1 MSSLNLHRAGRCRC
15 EKETIKN
22 IIIKTWILSIA
33 ALAVGIVFVS
43 PLYLVFVNSVK
54 TVREIY
60 LSPLGLPVEISWN
73 NFGRV
78 MEKIDFGQALKNSLF
93 FVVFGVAG
101 LLVICS
107 MAAYRLARHRTRVN
121 KFVYLLLVSSILV
134 PFQTVMIPLI
144 KIIAS
149 IGLYNTRIGVLLAY
163 YGYGIPFA
171 VFLFYG
177 FLSSIPR
184 EIEEAA
190 LIDGGSLF
198 QVYRCII
205 LPLLKPI
212 CVTVAVLDVLWIYN
226 DFLLPFVLISDN
238 ELRTLPLVMY
248 TFFTAYE
255 RPWDLA
261 MASLTMVLTPAI
273 IMFVIL
279 QKQIT
284 GGIVS
289 GAVKG

>member
-1 MSSLNLHRAGRCRC
+1 MRRKH
-15 EKETIKN
+15 KKH
-22 IIIKTWILSIA
+22 IIKTWILSIA

-93 FVVFGVAG
+93 FGVAG

-163 YGYGIPFA
+163 YGYGIPVA

>member
-1 MSSLNLHRAGRCRC
+1 MRRKH
-15 EKETIKN
+15 KKH
-22 IIIKTWILSIA
+22 IIKTWILSIA

-177 FLSSIPR
+177 FLSSITR

>member
-1 MSSLNLHRAGRCRC
+1 MRRKH
-15 EKETIKN
+15 KKH
-22 IIIKTWILSIA
+22 IIKTWILSIA

-60 LSPLGLPVEISWN
+60 LAPLGLPVEISWN

>member
-1 MSSLNLHRAGRCRC
+1 MRRKH
-15 EKETIKN
+15 KKH
-22 IIIKTWILSIA
+22 IIKTWILSIA

-163 YGYGIPFA
+163 YGDGIPFA

>member
-1 MSSLNLHRAGRCRC
+1 MRRKH
-15 EKETIKN
+15 KKH
-22 IIIKTWILSIA
+22 IIKTWILSIA

-134 PFQTVMIPLI
+134 PFKTVMIPLI

>member
-1 MSSLNLHRAGRCRC
+1 MRRKH
-15 EKETIKN
+15 KKH
-22 IIIKTWILSIA
+22 IIKTWILSIA

-121 KFVYLLLVSSILV
+121 KFVYLLLVSSIIV

>member
-1 MSSLNLHRAGRCRC
+1 MRRKH
-15 EKETIKN
+15 KKH
-22 IIIKTWILSIA
+22 IIKTWILSIA

-226 DFLLPFVLISDN
+226 DFLLPFVLTSDN

>member
-1 MSSLNLHRAGRCRC
+1 MRKKHT
-15 EKETIKN
+15 KHV
-22 IIIKTWILSIA
+22 IKTWILSIA

-60 LSPLGLPVEISWN
+60 LSPLGLPVEFSWD

-78 MEKIDFGQALKNSLF
+78 MEQIDFGQALKNSLF

-144 KIIAS
+144 KIMAS
-149 IGLYNTRIGVLLAY
+149 IGLYNTRLGVLLAY

-190 LIDGGSLF
+190 LIDGGSPF

-226 DFLLPFVLISDN
+226 DFLLPFVLISNN

-273 IMFVIL
+273 VMFVIL

>member
-1 MSSLNLHRAGRCRC
+1 MRRKH
-15 EKETIKN
+15 KKH
-22 IIIKTWILSIA
+22 IIKTGILSIA

>member
-1 MSSLNLHRAGRCRC
+1 MRKKHTKHG
-15 EKETIKN
+15 
-22 IIIKTWILSIA
+22 IKTWILSIA

-60 LSPLGLPVEISWN
+60 LSPLGLPVEFSWD

-78 MEKIDFGQALKNSLF
+78 MEQIDFGQALKNSLF

-107 MAAYRLARHRTRVN
+107 MVAYRLARHRTRVN

-144 KIIAS
+144 KIMAS
-149 IGLYNTRIGVLLAY
+149 IGLYNTRLGVLLAY

-190 LIDGGSLF
+190 LIDGGSPF

-273 IMFVIL
+273 VMFVIL

>member
-1 MSSLNLHRAGRCRC
+1 MRRKH
-15 EKETIKN
+15 KKH
-22 IIIKTWILSIA
+22 IIKTWILSIA

-43 PLYLVFVNSVK
+43 PLYPVFVNSVK

>member
-1 MSSLNLHRAGRCRC
+1 MRRKH
-15 EKETIKN
+15 KKH
-22 IIIKTWILSIA
+22 IIKTWILSIA

-121 KFVYLLLVSSILV
+121 KFVHLLLVSSILV

>member
-1 MSSLNLHRAGRCRC
+1 MRRKH
-15 EKETIKN
+15 KKH
-22 IIIKTWILSIA
+22 IIKTWILSIA
-33 ALAVGIVFVS
+33 ALAVGIVIVS

-107 MAAYRLARHRTRVN
+107 MAAYRLARRRTRVN

>member
-1 MSSLNLHRAGRCRC
+1 MRRKH
-15 EKETIKN
+15 KKH
-22 IIIKTWILSIA
+22 IIKTWILSIA

-121 KFVYLLLVSSILV
+121 KFVYLLLVSLILV

>member
-1 MSSLNLHRAGRCRC
+1 MRRKH
-15 EKETIKN
+15 KKH
-22 IIIKTWILSIA
+22 IIKTWILSIA

-78 MEKIDFGQALKNSLF
+78 MEKIDFGQALKKSLF

>member
-1 MSSLNLHRAGRCRC
+1 MRRKH
-15 EKETIKN
+15 KKH
-22 IIIKTWILSIA
+22 IIKTWILSIA
-33 ALAVGIVFVS
+33 ALAVGIVFIS

>member
-1 MSSLNLHRAGRCRC
+1 MYQAAENRYETMEYKRCGRSGLKLPRV
-15 EKETIKN
+15 
-22 IIIKTWILSIA
+22 A
-33 ALAVGIVFVS
+33 
-43 PLYLVFVNSVK
+43 
-54 TVREIY
+54 
-60 LSPLGLPVEISWN
+60 LGLWQ
-73 NFGRV
+73 NFGL
-78 MEKIDFGQALKNSLF
+78 EKTITDQEEILCHAFDHGITHFDLANNYGHPANGLAEKNFGQALKNSLL

>member
-1 MSSLNLHRAGRCRC
+1 M
-15 EKETIKN
+15 
-22 IIIKTWILSIA
+22 
-33 ALAVGIVFVS
+33 
-43 PLYLVFVNSVK
+43 
-54 TVREIY
+54 
-60 LSPLGLPVEISWN
+60 
-73 NFGRV
+73 
-78 MEKIDFGQALKNSLF
+78 
-93 FVVFGVAG
+93 
-101 LLVICS
+101 
-107 MAAYRLARHRTRVN
+107 
-121 KFVYLLLVSSILV
+121 
-134 PFQTVMIPLI
+134 
-144 KIIAS
+144 
-149 IGLYNTRIGVLLAY
+149 
-163 YGYGIPFA
+163 
-171 VFLFYG
+171 G

-212 CVTVAVLDVLWIYN
+212 SVTVAVLDVLWIYN

>member
-1 MSSLNLHRAGRCRC
+1 MRRKH
-15 EKETIKN
+15 KKH
-22 IIIKTWILSIA
+22 IIKTWILSIA

-54 TVREIY
+54 TVIEIY

>member
-1 MSSLNLHRAGRCRC
+1 MRRKH
-15 EKETIKN
+15 KKH
-22 IIIKTWILSIA
+22 IIKTWILSIA

-289 GAVKG
+289 GSVKG

>member
-1 MSSLNLHRAGRCRC
+1 
-15 EKETIKN
+15 
-22 IIIKTWILSIA
+22 
-33 ALAVGIVFVS
+33 
-43 PLYLVFVNSVK
+43 
-54 TVREIY
+54 
-60 LSPLGLPVEISWN
+60 
-73 NFGRV
+73 
-78 MEKIDFGQALKNSLF
+78 MEQIDFGQALKNSLF

-144 KIIAS
+144 KIMAS
-149 IGLYNTRIGVLLAY
+149 IGLYNTRLGVLLAY

-190 LIDGGSLF
+190 LIDGGSPF

-273 IMFVIL
+273 VMFVIL

>member
-1 MSSLNLHRAGRCRC
+1 MRRKH
-15 EKETIKN
+15 KKH
-22 IIIKTWILSIA
+22 IIKTWILSIA

-73 NFGRV
+73 KLVGV

>member
-1 MSSLNLHRAGRCRC
+1 MRRKHT
-15 EKETIKN
+15 KHV
-22 IIIKTWILSIA
+22 IKTWILSVTAFAI
-33 ALAVGIVFVS
+33 GIVLVS

-54 TVREIY
+54 PVREIY
-60 LSPLGLPVEISWN
+60 LSPLGLPKEISWD

-78 MEKIDFGQALKNSLF
+78 MEQINFGQALKNSLLF
-93 FVVFGVAG
+93 AVFGVAG

-107 MAAYRLARHRTRVN
+107 MAAYRLVRHRTRVN

-144 KIIAS
+144 KIMAS
-149 IGLYNTRIGVLLAY
+149 IGLYNTRLGVLLAY

-171 VFLFYG
+171 VFLFSG
-177 FLSSIPR
+177 FLNSIPR
-184 EIEEAA
+184 EIEDAA
-190 LIDGGSLF
+190 LIDGGSPL

>member
-1 MSSLNLHRAGRCRC
+1 MRKKHTKHG
-15 EKETIKN
+15 
-22 IIIKTWILSIA
+22 IKTWILSIA

-60 LSPLGLPVEISWN
+60 LSPLGLPVEFSWD

-78 MEKIDFGQALKNSLF
+78 VEQIDFGQALKNSLF

-144 KIIAS
+144 KIMAS
-149 IGLYNTRIGVLLAY
+149 IGLYNTRLGVLLAY

-190 LIDGGSLF
+190 LIDGGSPF

-273 IMFVIL
+273 VMFVIL

>member
-1 MSSLNLHRAGRCRC
+1 MRRKHT
-15 EKETIKN
+15 KHV
-22 IIIKTWILSIA
+22 IKTWILSVTAFAI
-33 ALAVGIVFVS
+33 GIVLVS

-54 TVREIY
+54 PVREIY
-60 LSPLGLPVEISWN
+60 LSPLGLPKEISWD

-78 MEKIDFGQALKNSLF
+78 MEQINFGQALKNSLF
-93 FVVFGVAG
+93 FAVFGVAG

-107 MAAYRLARHRTRVN
+107 MAAYRLVRHRTRVN

-144 KIIAS
+144 KIMAS
-149 IGLYNTRIGVLLAY
+149 IGLYNTRLGVLLAY

-171 VFLFYG
+171 VFLFSG
-177 FLSSIPR
+177 FLNSIPR
-184 EIEEAA
+184 EIEDAA
-190 LIDGGSLF
+190 LIDGGSPL

>member
-1 MSSLNLHRAGRCRC
+1 MRRKH
-15 EKETIKN
+15 KKH
-22 IIIKTWILSIA
+22 IIKTWILSIA

-149 IGLYNTRIGVLLAY
+149 IGVYNTRIGVLLAY

>member
-1 MSSLNLHRAGRCRC
+1 MRRKH
-15 EKETIKN
+15 KKH
-22 IIIKTWILSIA
+22 IIKTWILSIA

-93 FVVFGVAG
+93 FFVFGVAG

>member
-1 MSSLNLHRAGRCRC
+1 MRRKH
-15 EKETIKN
+15 KKH
-22 IIIKTWILSIA
+22 IIKTWILSIA

-107 MAAYRLARHRTRVN
+107 MAAYRLARRRTRVN

>member
-1 MSSLNLHRAGRCRC
+1 MRR
-15 EKETIKN
+15 KN
-22 IIIKTWILSIA
+22 KKHIIKTWILSIA

>member
-1 MSSLNLHRAGRCRC
+1 MRRKH
-15 EKETIKN
+15 KKH
-22 IIIKTWILSIA
+22 IIKTWILSIA

-60 LSPLGLPVEISWN
+60 LSPLGLPVEINWN

>member
-1 MSSLNLHRAGRCRC
+1 MRRKH
-15 EKETIKN
+15 KKH
-22 IIIKTWILSIA
+22 IIKTWILSIA

-149 IGLYNTRIGVLLAY
+149 IGLYNTRTGVLLAY

>member
-1 MSSLNLHRAGRCRC
+1 MRRKH
-15 EKETIKN
+15 KKH
-22 IIIKTWILSIA
+22 IIKTWILSIA

-149 IGLYNTRIGVLLAY
+149 IVQYNTRIGVLLAY

>member
-1 MSSLNLHRAGRCRC
+1 MRRKH
-15 EKETIKN
+15 KKH
-22 IIIKTWILSIA
+22 IIKTWILSIA

-205 LPLLKPI
+205 LPLLKTI

>member
-1 MSSLNLHRAGRCRC
+1 MRRKH
-15 EKETIKN
+15 KKH
-22 IIIKTWILSIA
+22 IIKTWILSIA

-73 NFGRV
+73 NFGRA

>member
-1 MSSLNLHRAGRCRC
+1 MRRKH
-15 EKETIKN
+15 KKH
-22 IIIKTWILSIA
+22 IIKTWILSLA

-73 NFGRV
+73 NFGCV
-78 MEKIDFGQALKNSLF
+78 MEKINFGQALKNSLL

>member
-1 MSSLNLHRAGRCRC
+1 MRRKH
-15 EKETIKN
+15 KKH
-22 IIIKTWILSIA
+22 IIKTWILSIA

-107 MAAYRLARHRTRVN
+107 MAAYRLARHRTREN

>member
-1 MSSLNLHRAGRCRC
+1 MRRKH
-15 EKETIKN
+15 KKH
-22 IIIKTWILSIA
+22 IIKTWILSIA

-78 MEKIDFGQALKNSLF
+78 MEKIDFGQAFKNSLF

-149 IGLYNTRIGVLLAY
+149 VGLYNTRIGVLLAY

>member
-1 MSSLNLHRAGRCRC
+1 MRRKH
-15 EKETIKN
+15 KKH
-22 IIIKTWILSIA
+22 IIKTWILSIA

-134 PFQTVMIPLI
+134 PFQPVKIPLI

-190 LIDGGSLF
+190 LIDRGSLF

>member
-1 MSSLNLHRAGRCRC
+1 MRKKHT
-15 EKETIKN
+15 KHV
-22 IIIKTWILSIA
+22 IKTWILSIA

-43 PLYLVFVNSVK
+43 PLYLIIVNSVK

-60 LSPLGLPVEISWN
+60 LSPLGLPVEFSWD

-78 MEKIDFGQALKNSLF
+78 MEQIDFGQALKNSLF

-144 KIIAS
+144 KIMAS
-149 IGLYNTRIGVLLAY
+149 IGLYNTRLGVLLAY

-190 LIDGGSLF
+190 LIDGGSPF

-226 DFLLPFVLISDN
+226 DFLLPFVLISNN

-273 IMFVIL
+273 VMFVIL